1 MSAKL
6 ERRLAQAEAAVRK
19 VLPKG
24 WRHFIKVTGGSEY
37 FENTREAGYSYES
50 ALVGMDG
57 KAPAGAKLF
66 TAADLQQLE
75 SEGWDV
81 FTIQYVDYS
90 ASDSAGR
97 QLWG

>member
-19 VLPKG
+19 VVHKG
-24 WRHFIKVTGGSEY
+24 WRHFIKVTGGSEF
-37 FENTREAGYSYES
+37 FENIREAGYSYES

-75 SEGWDV
+75 SDGWDV
-81 FTIQYVDYS
+81 FTIEYVDYS

-97 QLWG
+97 RFWG

>member
-6 ERRLAQAEAAVRK
+6 ERRLVQAEAAVRK

-37 FENTREAGYSYES
+37 FENTREAGYSYQS
-50 ALVGMDG
+50 AMVGMDG
-57 KAPAGAKLF
+57 KAPEGAKLF

-75 SEGWDV
+75 REGWDV

-90 ASDSAGR
+90 QDN
-97 QLWG
+97 QQVHKLW

>member
-19 VLPKG
+19 VVHKG
-24 WRHFIKVTGGSEY
+24 WRHFIKVTGGSEF
-37 FENTREAGYSYES
+37 FENIREAGYSYES

-81 FTIQYVDYS
+81 FTIEYVDYS

-97 QLWG
+97 RFWG

>member
-6 ERRLAQAEAAVRK
+6 ERRLAQAEAALRK

-37 FENTREAGYSYES
+37 FENTREAGYSYQS
-50 ALVGMDG
+50 AMVGMDG
-57 KAPAGAKLF
+57 KAPEGAKLF
-66 TAADLQQLE
+66 TEADLQQLE
-75 SEGWDV
+75 REGWDV

-90 ASDSAGR
+90 EDNQQGHK
-97 QLWG
+97 LW

>member
-6 ERRLAQAEAAVRK
+6 ERRLAQAEAALRK

-37 FENTREAGYSYES
+37 FENTREAGYSYQS
-50 ALVGMDG
+50 AMVGMDG
-57 KAPAGAKLF
+57 KAPEGAKLF

-75 SEGWDV
+75 REGWDV

-90 ASDSAGR
+90 QDNQQGHK
-97 QLWG
+97 LW

>member
-6 ERRLAQAEAAVRK
+6 ERRLVQAEAAVRK

-37 FENTREAGYSYES
+37 FENTRVAGYSYQS
-50 ALVGMDG
+50 AMVGMDG
-57 KAPAGAKLF
+57 KAPEGAKLF

-81 FTIQYVDYS
+81 FTVQYVDYS

-97 QLWG
+97 RFWG

>member
-6 ERRLAQAEAAVRK
+6 ERRLVQAEAAVRK

-57 KAPAGAKLF
+57 KAPEGAKLF

-75 SEGWDV
+75 WEGWDV

-97 QLWG
+97 RLWG

>member
-6 ERRLAQAEAAVRK
+6 ERRLAQAEAAVRQ

-37 FENTREAGYSYES
+37 FENTREAGYSYQS
-50 ALVGMDG
+50 AMVGMDG
-57 KAPAGAKLF
+57 KAPEGAKLF
-66 TAADLQQLE
+66 TEADLQQLE
-75 SEGWDV
+75 REGWDV

-90 ASDSAGR
+90 EDNQQGHK
-97 QLWG
+97 LW